1 VESRANPPDRTR
13 VYWSGRYRLSIAS
26 HHNRSEGDLAG
37 WFREGYWRS
46 GDVGTIDADGYLK
59 VTDRLKDV
67 IKSGGEW
74 ISSIDMENLL
84 LSHPDIAEGAVVGL
98 AHPKWQ
104 ERPFVLVVPK
114 PGREVTLDDV
124 RTHLSS
130 AFAVWR
136 LPDAIE
142 IVTEIPRTSVGKF
155 DKRRIRAT
163 HADIYGGEA
172 DSE

>member
-1 VESRANPPDRTR
+1 
-13 VYWSGRYRLSIAS
+13 
-26 HHNRSEGDLAG
+26 
-37 WFREGYWRS
+37 
-46 GDVGTIDADGYLK
+46 
-59 VTDRLKDV
+59 
-67 IKSGGEW
+67 
-74 ISSIDMENLL
+74 MENLL